1 MRTLTV
7 LTYRR
12 EPLPLPL
19 WLKSLASVSLLVL
32 LAACGGEEGT
42 TAFDDS
48 GNGGLYYSYPYDGQQ
63 AVPPHAPIVLRFS
76 DPVSLGASNASL
88 YECPPDASRCD
99 ASSAVASV
107 ALAAPHSSGNG
118 RGVVLAPQDGA
129 LKTGTGYSL
138 VLNDLVID
146 DQAVSLP
153 NGSLAFRTRVAR
165 EGPLRDQVPD
175 PQLAITRIVPDGDL
189 PLLDFSTVSVSFNQP
204 LDPKTVK
211 YGDSV
216 NLTSAGGQ
224 VPAAVWAKGS
234 ALVIDP
240 EEALTPG
247 QPYTLLIM
255 PGVKG
260 LAGDGLD
267 SPMLRTWVARNTE
280 PRATMVQRAAAADD
294 CDQPSPA
301 STSMLTGMA
310 INCVPV
316 VARLLGDT
324 TVSRQSG
331 DVFAELAY
339 APNFPEVTPLRIPR
353 GALLKG
359 DPLKV
364 MIGGQVDAGF
374 DSGEVTVTFL
384 SDATGYLIPNPNSVS
399 PNAPR
404 QLRLAIDVAFA
415 TEEPRA
421 NGAFT
426 QTLLQV
432 ELVGTAV
439 ADTST
444 GSLVTDAVGVVEPEV
459 LGVET
464 AYGVLSFHM
473 ESYPDQNNAPAPQED
488 MTPPTL
494 QAWQPGEAT
503 LLQRPGDPVVLNF
516 SEPLDPGSVQA
527 AGEADDTLLLT
538 RDGMLEPFQWRV
550 DGAALVL
557 QPEEPL
563 AHGAQYQVLF
573 TDGIRDIAGNGALAD
588 TLTFSLPAYAAE
600 NARAPLV
607 LSAYPGFPCNT
618 VGRDLAA
625 NRAGRCVG
633 GRDGTGTAPEGAAAV
648 VEDDHLPL
656 ARLPVNRGIKVTF
669 SQRLDDA
676 SVNADTFVVEAVDD
690 AGQPQG
696 NALPGVLD
704 ARGRTLTFTPEEA
717 LQVGELYRYT
727 LHSVV
732 DNPVCGVDAICDG
745 RGLPLQTR
753 LLYQGPDN
761 VPEAQQGGES
771 LVVYFRASEASGEV
785 LQGLRNLPTADVNA
799 SLIRE
804 ASEAAPSVDA
814 SAINNSAF
822 LEKGMPAAEGQLIA
836 DFDIGCPGDAYVT
849 PDLSAFPALEA
860 QYSHL
865 YTDMPQAPCPDN
877 QYLFLNGNLTAE
889 IDGYLSAQEVLNRF
903 GDDPLIP
910 DAVKAEGGVLAYI
923 HPSRIVTS
931 GTTVYP
937 SLTPIASSLTQAV
950 LPAPTGP
957 QLMRIRYDCD
967 ANPAANTPCAA
978 GAQGRVKG
986 WIIEGAN
993 EPQFVTRLNLY
1004 LDAPQLEPV
1013 AVLGGAAQAFTHN
1026 LHSYP
1031 LTLGLSGTVSFLDDG
1046 RLEIHQLSTETLPVD
1061 VYLGGMVA
1069 DLVVGVDA
1077 IHMQIPEGRT
1087 ELNYV
1092 SEPVKP

>member
-384 SDATGYLIPNPNSVS
+384 SDATGYLIPNPNS
-399 PNAPR
+399 
-404 QLRLAIDVAFA
+404 
-415 TEEPRA
+415 
-421 NGAFT
+421 
-426 QTLLQV
+426 
-432 ELVGTAV
+432 
-439 ADTST
+439 
-444 GSLVTDAVGVVEPEV
+444 
-459 LGVET
+459 
-464 AYGVLSFHM
+464 
-473 ESYPDQNNAPAPQED
+473 
-488 MTPPTL
+488 
-494 QAWQPGEAT
+494 
-503 LLQRPGDPVVLNF
+503 
-516 SEPLDPGSVQA
+516 
-527 AGEADDTLLLT
+527 
-538 RDGMLEPFQWRV
+538 
-550 DGAALVL
+550 
-557 QPEEPL
+557 
-563 AHGAQYQVLF
+563 
-573 TDGIRDIAGNGALAD
+573 
-588 TLTFSLPAYAAE
+588 
-600 NARAPLV
+600 
-607 LSAYPGFPCNT
+607 C
-618 VGRDLAA
+618 
-625 NRAGRCVG
+625 
-633 GRDGTGTAPEGAAAV
+633 
-648 VEDDHLPL
+648 
-656 ARLPVNRGIKVTF
+656 
-669 SQRLDDA
+669 
-676 SVNADTFVVEAVDD
+676 
-690 AGQPQG
+690 
-696 NALPGVLD
+696 
-704 ARGRTLTFTPEEA
+704 
-717 LQVGELYRYT
+717 
-727 LHSVV
+727 
-732 DNPVCGVDAICDG
+732 
-745 RGLPLQTR
+745 
-753 LLYQGPDN
+753 LLYTSD
-761 VPEAQQGGES
+761 A
-771 LVVYFRASEASGEV
+771 
-785 LQGLRNLPTADVNA
+785 AD
-799 SLIRE
+799 E
-804 ASEAAPSVDA
+804 
-814 SAINNSAF
+814 
-822 LEKGMPAAEGQLIA
+822 
-836 DFDIGCPGDAYVT
+836 
-849 PDLSAFPALEA
+849 
-860 QYSHL
+860 
-865 YTDMPQAPCPDN
+865 
-877 QYLFLNGNLTAE
+877 
-889 IDGYLSAQEVLNRF
+889 
-903 GDDPLIP
+903 
-910 DAVKAEGGVLAYI
+910 
-923 HPSRIVTS
+923 
-931 GTTVYP
+931 
-937 SLTPIASSLTQAV
+937 
-950 LPAPTGP
+950 
-957 QLMRIRYDCD
+957 
-967 ANPAANTPCAA
+967 
-978 GAQGRVKG
+978 
-986 WIIEGAN
+986 
-993 EPQFVTRLNLY
+993 
-1004 LDAPQLEPV
+1004 
-1013 AVLGGAAQAFTHN
+1013 
-1026 LHSYP
+1026 
-1031 LTLGLSGTVSFLDDG
+1031 
-1046 RLEIHQLSTETLPVD
+1046 
-1061 VYLGGMVA
+1061 
-1069 DLVVGVDA
+1069 
-1077 IHMQIPEGRT
+1077 
-1087 ELNYV
+1087 
-1092 SEPVKP
+1092 